1 MAEEQAVPA
10 GEALS
15 LELTPQQQA
24 QDIERRMNEFNKELD
39 PLCKKYGFVIAVVR
53 QDLPNGF
60 IYQPQLVDTKFA
72 PKAPVAPMK
81 AEAPQVEVAEAAEEA
96 PAEAPVEAKTEATA
110 SEAKTEAAVEAPKE

>member
-60 IYQPQLVDTKFA
+60 IWQPQLVDTKFA

-81 AEAPQVEVAEAAEEA
+81 TEAPQVEVAEAAEEA
-96 PAEAPVEAKTEATA
+96 PAEAPVEAKAEATVA
-110 SEAKTEAAVEAPKE
+110 EAEKPVEAPKE